1 MDFEGQCLD
10 EKNLHLLLKFCV
22 DNDIMLMAD
31 EVYQENIYNSEKPF
45 VSARAALASMDDA
58 YYKDK
63 AEIVSFHT
71 TSKGFLGKI
80 LRRNIH
86 DIRRN
91 QFSIYSLN
99 HATICIIR

>member
-10 EKNLHLLLKFCV
+10 EKNLQLLLKFCV

-31 EVYQENIYNSEKPF
+31 EVYQENSYNSKKPF

-80 LRRNIH
+80 LHTNLH
-86 DIRRN
+86 DIWKN

-99 HATICIIR
+99 HATMYIIR